1 MCVGMDASK
10 YNPIAKIGGKNTKF
24 LDPGSAIVQKLEKR
38 TQDNAQAKANAMAPS
53 YAAGPTV
60 GTTALTPAPVA
71 KGGST
76 YLGSSS

>member
-10 YNPIAKIGGKNTKF
+10 YNPSAKLFGDK
-24 LDPGSAIVQKLEKR
+24 LRYVDQGSYLVQKLEKC